1 MDEKLHI
8 LQHLYGEVEDPEAL
22 RRLLEDDALRREYDA
37 LAAVK
42 LELDRR
48 PRARPDP
55 RVLDRVAA
63 AAGPQQAAPPGRRQ
77 DRAAQPGRTR
87 RRLRLV
93 GAVSTALAL
102 VLVVGIG
109 LQQFRTSTPETAL
122 EAPLS
127 AMKDEAAPAPD
138 ADVFPAEAMTAPQPA
153 PPVPAGAGGRSTLAR
168 ERAETE
174 PEVEGLA
181 ALAGARR
188 ADAPPPEAPAP
199 PAEARAAALLDE
211 VALASEP
218 DARKNRLGAAS
229 VADSLPAWDEADAL
243 LRVHRRIE
251 LLEARSAELNWDDAP
266 VMSLDVLPAEPEAA
280 PRGLKPASKK
290 QDGHR

>member
-55 RVLDRVAA
+55 RVLDRVAV
-63 AAGPQQAAPPGRRQ
+63 AAGPQQAAPPGRRR
-77 DRAAQPGRTR
+77 DRAVQPGRTR

-109 LQQFRTSTPETAL
+109 LQQFRTSTPEAAL

-138 ADVFPAEAMTAPQPA
+138 ADALEAMTALQPA
-153 PPVPAGAGGRSTLAR
+153 PPVPAGAGGRSTLAS
-168 ERAETE
+168 ERAEAE
-174 PEVEGLA
+174 PEAEGLA
-181 ALAGARR
+181 ALAGGRR

-199 PAEARAAALLDE
+199 PADARAAALLDE

-218 DARKNRLGAAS
+218 DARKNRLGAAG